1 MNDQEIAHKLASKYN
16 SDDYED
22 LFQEA
27 MVIILEA
34 RLRGVKDPQDLYS
47 VSKYKLNLHYNY
59 QDRLV
64 PIPKRS
70 GSKNLKVSTSSDAE
84 IFEYTMTTA
93 DHSEE
98 YERQDVLRDMMKN
111 VAKLSQSDQL
121 LLNDIYFKEMTLKQI
136 GEKHGISK
144 QALHKKHSRILKTL
158 SKVDDK

>member
-1 MNDQEIAHKLASKYN
+1 MNDQEIAHRLASRYN
-16 SDDYED
+16 QESYDD

-27 MVIILEA
+27 MVIILGA
-34 RLRGVKDPQDLYS
+34 RIRGVEDPQDLYS
-47 VSKYKLNLHYNY
+47 VGKYKLNLHYNY

-64 PIPKRS
+64 PIPQGS
-70 GSKNLKVSTSSDAE
+70 GSKDLKVSTSSDAE
-84 IFEYTMTTA
+84 VFEYTMTTP

-98 YERQDVLRDMMKN
+98 YERQDVLRNMMKG
-111 VAKLSQSDQL
+111 VANLPQSDQL
-121 LLNDIYFKEMTLKQI
+121 LLNDIYFKEMTLKKI

>member
-34 RLRGVKDPQDLYS
+34 RLRGVEDPQDLYS
-47 VSKYKLNLHYNY
+47 VGKYKLNLHYNY

-144 QALHKKHSRILKTL
+144 QALHKKHNRILKTL
-158 SKVDDK
+158 AKVDDK